1 MTIYLNQSKDL
12 TKHDSVSVYLKNCAM
27 AKIVLPGKVVSVETD
42 NFTVTVKT
50 DKTDAAFDTN
60 DVVALVFGEHSTTTT
75 NV

>member
-1 MTIYLNQSKDL
+1 MLNISKSKDL
-12 TKHDSVSVYLKNCAM
+12 TKHDCVSVYLKNCAT

-60 DVVALVFGEHSTTTT
+60 DVVAVVFGNHTSTSA